1 MNMRPVIGVVIPAL
15 DPPEALSG
23 LVGELRSRALGRI
36 VVVNDGSAD
45 RSPFR
50 ALEAREE
57 VTVLHDEANRGKG
70 EALKTGFHRLLASE
84 AITKL
89 LATKKH
95 TIGLFEGTEVFEA
108 PRAHERPFNRASRR

>member
-84 AITKL
+84 AITNIITVDADGQH
-89 LATKKH
+89 LAEDVVH
-95 TIGLFEGTEVFEA
+95 VCGAAGSDPA
-108 PRAHERPFNRASRR
+108 

>member
-1 MNMRPVIGVVIPAL
+1 MDARNGGVAPCEGVAMPGASQASGIGTAGFRQGFEDRGMNMRPVIGVVIPAL

-57 VTVLHDEANRGKG
+57 VTVLHDEARGQ
-70 EALKTGFHRLLASE
+70 
-84 AITKL
+84 
-89 LATKKH
+89 
-95 TIGLFEGTEVFEA
+95 EA
-108 PRAHERPFNRASRR
+108 PTHEWPFNRVSRR